1 MSYVSKAEWAE
12 REKKVRELLKTMT
25 CAEAARELQIS
36 EDTLRDW
43 RRRFG
48 MLKYTGQK
56 KAKIPREELERMLQ
70 TMTRYQIARANH
82 MAFDTV
88 NDMIREYGLTV
99 PRLRKN
105 QKGTKID
112 SICFDC
118 KNGACGCT
126 WSMWF
131 QPVKG
136 WEAIPHLRDTGE
148 MTYTVLKC
156 PQFIPDR
163 RSEEE

>member
-12 REKKVRELLKTMT
+12 REKKVRELLKTKT
-25 CAEAARELQIS
+25 CAEAARELQVS

-70 TMTRYQIARANH
+70 TMTRHQIARANH

-88 NDMIREYGLTV
+88 NNMIREYGLTV

-118 KNGACGCT
+118 RNGACGCS

-136 WEAIPHLRDTGE
+136 WEAIPHLRDNGY

-163 RSEEE
+163 RNEEE